1 MVEIELIRWFLAFPR
16 LGSSMPGFYFPVRPS
31 KSVSKPRIKLC
42 MQDPKGILYRQ
53 EGTNEFPSLP
63 LLLNPIQT
71 EPNRECIQIFCFFKP
86 NFQIIPFYKKSNR
99 FNFNVNSI

>member
-1 MVEIELIRWFLAFPR
+1 M
-16 LGSSMPGFYFPVRPS
+16 
-31 KSVSKPRIKLC
+31 
-42 MQDPKGILYRQ
+42 
-53 EGTNEFPSLP
+53 
-63 LLLNPIQT
+63 LLNPIQT